1 VTVKALG
8 LGAGAFALLTKLAS
22 GIRKSLGGS
31 LAWAM
36 PERQLGRAEAGVL

>member
-1 VTVKALG
+1 MTVKALG

-31 LAWAM
+31 LVWAM
-36 PERQLGRAEAGVL
+36 PEGSWVGQAGVL